1 MRSLAVLYALADGR
15 ATAGSPAHPDWTE
28 ATRIY
33 DLNGLR
39 LFLLGRLYGQSRVDR
54 ALAAEACRLGPAGFE
69 RMAAE
74 AEARAET
81 LAARDVSLA
90 RGQHLL
96 RLGRR
101 VWQDPSFSIPEALP
115 EPVALGALAWLAGT
129 GTDEADALALYA
141 GIAAPSWAVARRTRL
156 NPAEVGALVVD
167 LCAAA
172 PPASPPG
179 MIPAS
184 SSPLAEAA
192 ARMQAH
198 RQVSLFA
205 S

>member
-15 ATAGSPAHPDWTE
+15 APAGRPARPYWME
-28 ATRIY
+28 SGRIY

-39 LFLLGRLYGQSRVDR
+39 LFLLGRLYGHLRVNR
-54 ALAAEACRLGPAGFE
+54 ALTTETCRIGPAGFE
-69 RMAAE
+69 RMAVE
-74 AEARAET
+74 ADARADS
-81 LAARDVSLA
+81 LAARDVSVA

-96 RLGRR
+96 WLGRR

-115 EPVALGALAWLAGT
+115 EPVALGALAWLAGA
-129 GTDEADALALYA
+129 GPDDADALALYA
-141 GIAAPSWAVARRTRL
+141 GIAAPAWAVARRTRL

-172 PPASPPG
+172 PPASPAG
-179 MIPAS
+179 TIPANS
-184 SSPLAEAA
+184 GPLAEAA

-198 RQVSLFA
+198 RQVSPFA